1 MKKIPVVLIVIMT
14 FISVFSQDS
23 KPTLKSAILIGGE
36 ANFGWQVI
44 NLDEAEDAIHLIN
57 LGISPTLG
65 YFIKDKLALGLTP
78 SIAFSLTSQDNSV
91 LYLGISPFIK
101 YYFDNGFI
109 LRGSTGHT
117 FGLFMDDNN
126 DPWTS
131 HLIPVSFGFGYAIF
145 LNSKVAL
152 EFYLNDI
159 LSINLQGSSS
169 YTNLQNNLFFSAGL
183 QVFL

>member
-1 MKKIPVVLIVIMT
+1 MKKILVLLIVIMT

-23 KPTLKSAILIGGE
+23 KPTSKSAILIGGG

-44 NLDEAEDAIHLIN
+44 NLDEDEDAIHLIN

-78 SIAFSLTSQDNSV
+78 SIALSLTSQDNTV
-91 LYLGISPFIK
+91 LFLGVSPFIK
-101 YYFDNGFI
+101 YYFDNGFL
-109 LRGSTGHT
+109 LRGSTGYT
-117 FGLFMDDNN
+117 FRLSKYDNGQK
-126 DPWTS
+126 TS
-131 HLIPVSFGFGYAIF
+131 HLIPVSVGFGYAIF
-145 LNSKVAL
+145 LNSKVSL
-152 EFYLNDI
+152 EFYINDI

-169 YTNLQNNLFFSAGL
+169 NTNLQNNLFFSTGL